1 VYLVYKVHKLV
12 KWTDLPMLLSILS
25 ITLALIFLL
34 VFCIIDMVS
43 MTQPPDAWLN
53 TKVGSQFTEAFD
65 DIKIMLMFTAFLFD
79 LYKWCIFLA
88 VTRQSKADSLSEE
101 KAKMRQKNL

>member
-1 VYLVYKVHKLV
+1 MYLVYKVYKLV

-34 VFCIIDMVS
+34 VFCIIDLVS
-43 MTQPPDAWLN
+43 MTQPGDAWLN
-53 TKVGSQFTEAFD
+53 TKVGSQYTEAFD
-65 DIKIMLMFTAFLFD
+65 DIKIMFMFTAFLFD

-88 VTRQSKADSLSEE
+88 VTSQSESDNLS
-101 KAKMRQKNL
+101 